1 MPRLRG
7 GDFLNF
13 LSKLKSR
20 KFLCCVAG
28 TSIGVLAMLYLDGT
42 LTDLAGTLA
51 AIASLVTYIRT
62 EGEIDKAS
70 VSKK

>member
-1 MPRLRG
+1 MK
-7 GDFLNF
+7 F
-13 LSKLKSR
+13 LSKLTSR

-28 TSIGVLAMLYLDGT
+28 TAIGVLSVLYLDGT

-62 EGEIDKAS
+62 EGEVDKAALT
-70 VSKK
+70 KK

>member
-1 MPRLRG
+1 MKY
-7 GDFLNF
+7 
-13 LSKLKSR
+13 LSKLISR

-28 TSIGVLAMLYLDGT
+28 TAIGVLSILYLDGT

-51 AIASLVTYIRT
+51 AIASLVTYIRA
-62 EGEIDKAS
+62 EAEIDKAS